1 MTGSGSNQLELTG
14 GKPLKG
20 EITVPGDKSI
30 SHRALLLGSLA
41 TGESFVRNIAP
52 GEDLRSMVS
61 CLSQLGVE
69 IQDGNDG
76 ISVLGKGLMNYTPPG
91 SALDAGNSGT
101 LIRLLTGVLC
111 GQNFTS
117 VITGDESLRS
127 RPMKRIVVPLKKMEA
142 EVISEDGHAPL
153 KIEGGG
159 LKGIVYRP
167 KVASAQVKSCVL
179 LAGLAAEGRTV
190 VVEPGPSRDHTERM
204 LKAMDYPVKVEENVI
219 EVDGPQQLSPINST
233 VPGDFSS
240 ASYFIAAALILEGS
254 EILIRKVGLNST
266 RTGFLDLINK
276 MGASVSVEN
285 RRTES
290 EEPVGDIFVTYSDL
304 KSVELSGSD
313 VVKAIDELPLL
324 GVLATQARGTTT
336 VTDAEELRVKET
348 DRIKATVDNLR
359 RLGADA
365 HELQDGFVVEGQAPL
380 SGGSVD
386 SYMDHRIAMSMAV
399 AAQVSDGKTTIVDPK
414 WVEVSFPGFFDKL
427 EELKDG

>member
-142 EVISEDGHAPL
+142 E
-153 KIEGGG
+153 
-159 LKGIVYRP
+159 
-167 KVASAQVKSCVL
+167 
-179 LAGLAAEGRTV
+179 
-190 VVEPGPSRDHTERM
+190 
-204 LKAMDYPVKVEENVI
+204 
-219 EVDGPQQLSPINST
+219 
-233 VPGDFSS
+233 
-240 ASYFIAAALILEGS
+240 
-254 EILIRKVGLNST
+254 
-266 RTGFLDLINK
+266 
-276 MGASVSVEN
+276 
-285 RRTES
+285 
-290 EEPVGDIFVTYSDL
+290 
-304 KSVELSGSD
+304 
-313 VVKAIDELPLL
+313 
-324 GVLATQARGTTT
+324 
-336 VTDAEELRVKET
+336 
-348 DRIKATVDNLR
+348 
-359 RLGADA
+359 
-365 HELQDGFVVEGQAPL
+365 
-380 SGGSVD
+380 
-386 SYMDHRIAMSMAV
+386 
-399 AAQVSDGKTTIVDPK
+399 
-414 WVEVSFPGFFDKL
+414 
-427 EELKDG
+427 